1 LLQRAVFDVPN
12 QSGIAFPILTGNID
26 NQAIGVKK
34 CDIDRLMFINIDEV
48 AVKTRLSQ
56 QRQFIRAAGRQFQ
69 LIACLC
75 QGGSQPFAQPATA

>member
-1 LLQRAVFDVPN
+1 LHRTVFDGAN
-12 QSGIAFPILTGNID
+12 QSGIAFLILTGDID
-26 NQAIGVKK
+26 NQDIGVKK

-56 QRQFIRAAGRQFQ
+56 QCQFIRAAGRQFQ

-75 QGGSQPFAQPATA
+75 QGGSQRFAQPATA